1 MEFLFD
7 AGVLLLCVG
16 ALVLVALVAFVFRAL
31 TRPGRGDAAAGPTT
45 GDRVDPL
52 NPADRPVDRRGIDDS
67 TAAGF
72 GGVPT
77 TGAAREYDTESGT
90 EVNRGRV
97 DEDVTLGDPGLDR
110 DRPPYDRDVGDI
122 DDDDAARRRTRRDD
136 EI

>member
-1 MEFLFD
+1 MFD
-7 AGVLLLCVG
+7 FILNTGVLLMCVG

-31 TRPGRGDAAAGPTT
+31 TRPGRNDPAGPTT

-52 NPADRPVDRRGIDDS
+52 NPADRPVDRHGIDDS
-67 TAAGF
+67 TASGF

-90 EVNRGRV
+90 EVTHDRV
-97 DEDVTLGDPGLDR
+97 DEDVLLDDPGFDR

-122 DDDDAARRRTRRDD
+122 DDDAERRRRDD
-136 EI
+136 EVI